1 MGFNTQ
7 PPEGGWPD
15 TPALIS
21 KPACF
26 NTQPPEGG
34 WQRHREKP
42 DGTFCFNTQPPEG
55 GWVRACRAGVGRSV
69 STHSRPKAAGCNAA
83 SYAYMIGAV
92 STHSRPKA
100 AGRRKSSPNGCT
112 KFQHTAARR
121 RLGMEEAAMRVD
133 GVFQHTAA
141 RRRLVF
147 RCLAIG
153 YCLPVSTHSRPKA
166 AGLIPF
172 DWDSYRA
179 CFNTQPPEGGWPCQ
193 QSM

>member
-1 MGFNTQ
+1 MNLIVSTHSRPKAAGFTAYQDFAQAARFNTQ
-7 PPEGGWPD
+7 PPEGGWWE
-15 TPALIS
+15 TVKSALI
-21 KPACF
+21 A
-26 NTQPPEGG
+26 G
-34 WQRHREKP
+34 W
-42 DGTFCFNTQPPEG
+42 
-55 GWVRACRAGVGRSV
+55 V
-69 STHSRPKAAGCNAA
+69 STHSRPKAAGCCLFPIFEKR
-83 SYAYMIGAV
+83 SV